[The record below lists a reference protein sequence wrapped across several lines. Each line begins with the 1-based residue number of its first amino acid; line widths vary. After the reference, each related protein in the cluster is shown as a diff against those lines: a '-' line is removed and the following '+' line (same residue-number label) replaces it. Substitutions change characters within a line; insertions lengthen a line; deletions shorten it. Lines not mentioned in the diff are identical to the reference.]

1 MVASDSSVFV
11 SMSDMANAFP
21 SINVGDVIDN
31 ARLQEVFGC
40 SPQGGM
46 RRALKTNTLV
56 LISNHVKSIYEDR
69 WMGNTLHYT
78 GMGLLGDQSL
88 NAAQNKTLNESN
100 INAVGVHLFEVFV
113 DKKYTY
119 QGQVDLAGT
128 PYPEPQP
135 DQDGNIRNVWVF
147 PLQLREGMP
156 LVRAE
161 EEFWKEQAN
170 KEKKAS
176 RLSDEEL
183 ETRANNA
190 PRKPG
195 TRNTQS
201 TRFERDPSVSALT
214 KRRAN
219 GTCELCEQPAPFNKK
234 NGEPFLE
241 THHIIWLAQG
251 GEDSLGN
258 TVALCP
264 NCHRRMHALNANKD
278 IKTLIK
284 KSQ

>member
-1 MVASDSSVFV
+1 VVASDSSVFL

-119 QGQVDLAGT
+119 QGKVDLAGT
-128 PYPEPQP
+128 PYQEPQT
-135 DQDGNIRNVWVF
+135 DQEGNIRNVWVF
-147 PLQLREGMP
+147 PVQLCEGMP
-156 LVRAE
+156 VVRAE
-161 EEFWKEQAN
+161 EAFWKQQAN

-176 RLSDEEL
+176 QLSDEEL

-264 NCHRRMHALNANKD
+264 NCHRRMHALNAKKD